1 MSTCWFH
8 FGRPLSNTAAET
20 PCLEQSTSII
30 CPKQPLGDSKQNNQ
44 TNKSSA
50 VKKYKM
56 NLATAFDTI
65 FQQFWHCAVYT
76 LSWNSQRS
84 IKCNFATVEKG
95 ALGSR
100 SDSWNWHHTILTQYF
115 DTTVFG
121 QFLAG
126 SASVRLSLSSCVQHN
141 LDRMY
146 RRKFSTLFRQGLQFG
161 IDSLTNRERKKKK
174 NLAKDDCPVMNRILP
189 ILRFPL
195 QYESVLKVTTGK
207 QYWRDFS
214 NALKRGVEI
223 ITNSSLR
230 SDWFNCQ
237 WLGPISSKDCR

>member
-1 MSTCWFH
+1 
-8 FGRPLSNTAAET
+8 
-20 PCLEQSTSII
+20 
-30 CPKQPLGDSKQNNQ
+30 
-44 TNKSSA
+44 
-50 VKKYKM
+50 M

-207 QYWRDFS
+207 QYWQDFS